1 MEIVSTQQRNKI
13 HPHKFTLWVAIGSIV
28 MMFAG
33 LTSAYIVKSGQAG
46 WHEVKTP
53 VIFWVSTATLLL
65 SSITIQAALRS
76 FKQRSMNLFRT
87 LFLITL
93 VLGIAFVVM
102 QWIGF
107 NWLWDRGVHFEG
119 SSGAGQFLYI
129 IFGLHALHVLG
140 GLVALV
146 ILFVR
151 QYIGNTRV
159 YNSTPI
165 EIMSTYWHFVDLLWV
180 YLLVFFIWIG

>member
-1 MEIVSTQQRNKI
+1 MTTVSTGQRNKI

-46 WHEVKTP
+46 WHEVQTP
-53 VIFWVSTATLLL
+53 SIFWASTVTLLL
-65 SSITIQAALRS
+65 SSVCIQAALRS
-76 FKQRSMNLFRT
+76 FKQRSMATFRT
-87 LFLITL
+87 LLLVTL
-93 VLGIAFVVM
+93 VLGIAFVAM

-140 GLVALV
+140 GMIALIV
-146 ILFVR
+146 LFPR
-151 QYIGNTRV
+151 QYFGSTRT

-165 EIMSTYWHFVDLLWV
+165 EIMSTY
-180 YLLVFFIWIG
+180 